1 VRCDTVKNDFITVPR
16 RAERQ
21 ASGVPN
27 GAGKLPRPCCW
38 TGRGKKK
45 EEVDTVT
52 AATARRIWE
61 VLLKIRDEEK
71 GEHDTI
77 WEVTIHEKRNGRPV
91 RIRSKK
97 GNSPLAI

>member
-1 VRCDTVKNDFITVPR
+1 MRKFPR

-21 ASGVPN
+21 ASGVPLWSF
-27 GAGKLPRPCCW
+27 GATLPRPCCW

-45 EEVDTVT
+45 KEVDTVT

-71 GEHDTI
+71 GEHNDY
-77 WEVTIHEKRNGRPV
+77 EVEVKQVESRLVCTEGKKR
-91 RIRSKK
+91 
-97 GNSPLAI
+97 NSPLAI